1 MNATVPVP
9 ADIRDN
15 RDSPRFT
22 VMRRMRLLH
31 GPSGLSTGAIQDIS
45 ASGAKLKLDKSE
57 GVADSVILIDL
68 TEGVAYEATVVW
80 RRPPEIGVRF
90 TRRHTL
96 KGLVPSHLRLAKAI
110 WQREGDAPP
119 PPSIPPMPSRAAT
132 EEEPPP
138 PPEPSE
144 SRKAVSALTQQWRAR
159 LAAGGLPPN

>member
-22 VMRRMRLLH
+22 VMRRMRMLH
-31 GPSGLSTGAIQDIS
+31 GPSGLSSGVIQDIS
-45 ASGAKLKLDKSE
+45 ASGAKLKLDKPE

-68 TEGVAYEATVVW
+68 AEGVAYEAAVVW
-80 RRPPEIGVRF
+80 RRSPELGVRF
-90 TRRHTL
+90 SRRHTL

-110 WQREGDAPP
+110 WQREGEVPP
-119 PPSIPPMPSRAAT
+119 PPPVVMMPTRASS

-144 SRKAVSALTQQWRAR
+144 SRKAVSALTQQWRAK